1 MVHADLYRLGDASE
15 LVELG
20 LDEFLSMGVTLIEWS
35 ERFPEILPKDHLVVV
50 LADQEQGRLADIR
63 GTGTKAQDFVRSL
76 QALRG

>member
-1 MVHADLYRLGDASE
+1 
-15 LVELG
+15 
-20 LDEFLSMGVTLIEWS
+20 MGVTLIEWS